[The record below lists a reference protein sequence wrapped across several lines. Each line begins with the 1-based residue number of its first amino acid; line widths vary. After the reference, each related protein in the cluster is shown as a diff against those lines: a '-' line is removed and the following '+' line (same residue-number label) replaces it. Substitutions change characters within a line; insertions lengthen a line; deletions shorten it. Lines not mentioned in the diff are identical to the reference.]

1 MKTLKQIFLM
11 IAIVIGVSIAASAQD
26 KEQKRPPKDPP
37 VINPGEKQKPPKDT
51 RPKDEDKNKDNRGK
65 KPQIAFIEKTNTI
78 EIEFV

>member
-1 MKTLKQIFLM
+1 M

>member
-1 MKTLKQIFLM
+1 M
-11 IAIVIGVSIAASAQD
+11 IAIVISISIAASAQD
-26 KEQKRPPKDPP
+26 KDQKPRPPKDPP

-65 KPQIAFIEKTNTI
+65 KPQIALIEATNTI